1 MTQRNDPAD
10 VYRQLGVTPVITA
23 SGSTTVYGGSKLRPE
38 VTEAMNQASGVM
50 VELADLHRAAGE
62 IIAKLTG
69 AEAGLVS
76 SGAAGGLVLQAA
88 AVIAGSDPIKMD
100 KLPNTDG
107 LNDEI
112 IMQRSHR
119 FAYDQCYRAAG
130 GKIVDIGDGRRCAPW
145 QLEAAFTEKTAAVA
159 YLFSPFVSRRGLPF
173 DQVCEI
179 AHARD
184 VPVIV
189 DAASFIP
196 PRANLKRFI
205 AEGADMV
212 IYSGGKA
219 VRGPQGA
226 GILCGRADLIEAAA
240 ANGAPYQFVGRG
252 MKVAKEEIVGLL
264 KALQIFVDEDEEAE
278 MERYAEMC
286 RSVVDAFV
294 EMPGL
299 QLTVE
304 HDQFDYLIPH
314 AVMKFTDGWM
324 GPSRDDVVGAM
335 TKGDPPI
342 YLHTLG
348 QPDEL
353 GVDPFNLSEG
363 ELETVIRRLREELV
377 T

>member
-1 MTQRNDPAD
+1 MSQGRDPAD
-10 VYRQLGVTPVITA
+10 VYRALGVTPVITA
-23 SGSTTVYGGSKLRPE
+23 SGSSTVYGGSKLRPE
-38 VTEAMNQASGVM
+38 VKEAMNQASGVM
-50 VELADLHRAAGE
+50 VELGDLNRAAGE

-88 AVIAGSDPIKMD
+88 AVIAGADPIKMD
-100 KLPNTDG
+100 QLPNTDG
-107 LNDEI
+107 LKNEI
-112 IMQRSHR
+112 IIQRSHR
-119 FAYDQCYRAAG
+119 FPYDQCYRTAG
-130 GKIVDIGDGRRCAPW
+130 AKLIDIGDGRRCAPW

-173 DQVCEI
+173 EQVCEI
-179 AHARD
+179 AHDRD

-189 DAASFIP
+189 DAASFVP

-212 IYSGGKA
+212 IYSGGKG

-252 MKVAKEEIVGLL
+252 MKVAKEEIVGLVS
-264 KALQIFVDEDEEAE
+264 ALQIFVDEDEEAE
-278 MERYAEMC
+278 TNRYTEMC
-286 RSVVDAFV
+286 DSVVDAFV

-299 QLTVE
+299 RVTVE
-304 HDQFDYLIPH
+304 HDPYDYLIPH
-314 AVMKFTDGWM
+314 AIMKFTDGWN
-324 GPSRDDVVGAM
+324 GPSRDEVVQAM

-342 YLHTLG
+342 FLHTLG
-348 QPDEL
+348 KPDEL
-353 GVDPFNLSEG
+353 GVDPFNLSEQ
-363 ELETVIRRLREELV
+363 ELETVISRLREELLK
-377 T
+377 

>member
-1 MTQRNDPAD
+1 MTQSNDPAE

-23 SGSTTVYGGSKLRPE
+23 SGSTTVYGVSKLLPE
-38 VTEAMNQASGVM
+38 VKEAMNQASGVM
-50 VELADLHRAAGE
+50 VELADLQRAAGE
-62 IIAKLTG
+62 VIANLTG

-100 KLPNTDG
+100 QLPNTDG
-107 LNDEI
+107 LRDEI

-130 GKIVDIGDGRRCAPW
+130 ATIVDIGDGRRCAPW

-179 AHARD
+179 AHTRD

-240 ANGAPYQFVGRG
+240 ANGAPFQFVGRG
-252 MKVAKEEIVGLL
+252 MKVAKEEIVGLV
-264 KALQIFVDEDEEAE
+264 KALQIFVDVDEEAE
-278 MERYAEMC
+278 MEQYAEMC

-299 QLTVE
+299 RLTVE
-304 HDQFDYLIPH
+304 HDEYDYLLPH
-314 AVMKFTDGWM
+314 AIMKFTDDWR
-324 GPSRDDVVGAM
+324 GPSRDDVLEAM

-353 GVDPFNLSEG
+353 GVDPFNLSEQ
-363 ELETVIRRLREELV
+363 ELETVIRRLREEIV
-377 T
+377 R

>member
-1 MTQRNDPAD
+1 MTQSNDPAE

-23 SGSTTVYGGSKLRPE
+23 SGSTTVYGGSKLLPE
-38 VTEAMNQASGVM
+38 VKEAMNQASGVM
-50 VELADLHRAAGE
+50 VELADLQRAAGE
-62 IIAKLTG
+62 VIANLTG

-100 KLPNTDG
+100 QLPNTDG
-107 LNDEI
+107 LRDEI

-130 GKIVDIGDGRRCAPW
+130 ATIVDIGDGRRCAPW

-179 AHARD
+179 AHTRD

-240 ANGAPYQFVGRG
+240 ANGAPFQFVGRG
-252 MKVAKEEIVGLL
+252 MKVAKEEIVGLV
-264 KALQIFVDEDEEAE
+264 KALQIFVDVDEEAE
-278 MERYAEMC
+278 MEQYAEMC

-299 QLTVE
+299 RLTVE
-304 HDQFDYLIPH
+304 HDEYDYLLPH
-314 AVMKFTDGWM
+314 AIMKFTDDWR
-324 GPSRDDVVGAM
+324 GPSRDDVLEAM

-353 GVDPFNLSEG
+353 GVDPFNLSEQ
-363 ELETVIRRLREELV
+363 ELETVIRRLREEIV
-377 T
+377 R